1 MRVTPSVLTA
11 AVLASGFAASAF
23 AQTPISVDRSGY
35 QIFDASQ
42 ISITAVALDQWFAG
56 ERDASNFY
64 SSLGTD
70 NTFGFSSQ
78 ATGPN
83 ALIDDYS
90 GDNSVGGAGLV
101 ELTEVSF
108 VGGVG
113 TVGHT
118 IYFDFFSTGGA
129 LIGGFGVIL
138 GSDLNQVWTFDVT
151 GQGIF
156 SSRDGFMQIAGD
168 DGSVNAGGVATSLRW
183 FETNEAVDIG
193 DNDAPTIFA
202 YSLSGIPTPGAA
214 ALFGLAGL
222 AATRRRR

>member
-1 MRVTPSVLTA
+1 MRVTPSVLGA
-11 AVLASGFAASAF
+11 AVVASGFAASAF
-23 AQTPISVDRSGY
+23 AQTPIPVDRSGY

-42 ISITAVALDQWFAG
+42 IAITAVSLDQWFPG
-56 ERDASNFY
+56 ERAASNFY

-90 GDNSVGGAGLV
+90 GDGSVSGIGLV

-113 TVGHT
+113 TAGQTVF
-118 IYFDFFSTGGA
+118 FDFFNTGGS
-129 LIGGFGVIL
+129 LIGGVGVVL
-138 GSDLNQVWTFDVT
+138 NSDLTQVWTFDLT

-156 SSRDGFMQIAGD
+156 ATKNGFMQMAGET
-168 DGSVNAGGVATSLRW
+168 GASLRW
-183 FETNEAVDIG
+183 FETNEAVDVG
-193 DNDAPTIFA
+193 SNAGPTVFA
-202 YSLSGIPTPGAA
+202 FSLNGIPTPGAA

-222 AATRRRR
+222 AGVRRRR